1 MNGASRGSASIWSAV
16 GARGVLFH
24 RIAISLDAGASRLI
38 LGKHARLRI
47 HFRAMERNFEL
58 GLIRKAKRGD
68 AAALEAL
75 IDGHRRSL
83 HHFLLRL
90 TRREDVA
97 EDIAQEA
104 FVRVLRNL
112 DRFDERFR
120 FSTWLFTIARRLWI
134 NHIQKFRPVPDT
146 DTVGG
151 RASGGEGPRDVA
163 EMEERRGRASEAV
176 AHALDALNPRQREIV
191 ELFHG
196 RQLAIQEIA
205 FRLGLPL
212 GTVKSHLF
220 RARRRMGAALIED
233 GRFGD
238 EAAILGVEQPEE
250 VGQ

>member
-1 MNGASRGSASIWSAV
+1 MKRDYE
-16 GARGVLFH
+16 LT
-24 RIAISLDAGASRLI
+24 LI
-38 LGKHARLRI
+38 QR
-47 HFRAMERNFEL
+47 
-58 GLIRKAKRGD
+58 AKRGD
-68 AAALEAL
+68 ATALEAL
-75 IDGHRRSL
+75 IDGHRSSL

-134 NHIQKFRPVPDT
+134 NYIQKFRPVPDS
-146 DTVGG
+146 DIVDG
-151 RASGGEGPRDVA
+151 RAGRDDGPQDVA
-163 EMEERRGRASEAV
+163 EMDERRGRAGRAV
-176 AHALDALNPRQREIV
+176 AHALESLNPRQREIV

-205 FRLGLPL
+205 HRLDLPL

-220 RARRRMGAALIED
+220 RARRRMGVALIED

-238 EAAILGVEQPEE
+238 EAAILGIEHCESVSE
-250 VGQ
+250 

>member
-1 MNGASRGSASIWSAV
+1 MKRDYE
-16 GARGVLFH
+16 LT
-24 RIAISLDAGASRLI
+24 LI
-38 LGKHARLRI
+38 QR
-47 HFRAMERNFEL
+47 
-58 GLIRKAKRGD
+58 AKRGD
-68 AAALEAL
+68 ATALEAL
-75 IDGHRRSL
+75 IDGHRSSL

-134 NHIQKFRPVPDT
+134 NYIQKFRPVPDS
-146 DTVGG
+146 DIVDG
-151 RASGGEGPRDVA
+151 RAGRGDGPRDVA
-163 EMEERRGRASEAV
+163 EMDERRGRAARAV
-176 AHALDALNPRQREIV
+176 AHALESLNPRQREIV

-205 FRLGLPL
+205 HRLDLPL

-220 RARRRMGAALIED
+220 RARRRMGVALIED

-238 EAAILGVEQPEE
+238 EAAILGIEHLESVAE
-250 VGQ
+250 

>member
-1 MNGASRGSASIWSAV
+1 
-16 GARGVLFH
+16 
-24 RIAISLDAGASRLI
+24 
-38 LGKHARLRI
+38 
-47 HFRAMERNFEL
+47 MERNFEL
-58 GLIRKAKRGD
+58 GLIQRAKRGD
-68 AAALEAL
+68 AEALEAL
-75 IDGHRRSL
+75 INGHRLSL

-134 NHIQKFRPVPDT
+134 NYIQKFRPVPDS
-146 DTVGG
+146 DIIDG
-151 RASGGEGPRDVA
+151 RAGHGEGPRDVA
-163 EMEERRGRASEAV
+163 EMNERRGRASQAV
-176 AHALDALNPRQREIV
+176 AHALESLNPRQREIV

-205 FRLGLPL
+205 HRLDLPL

-238 EAAILGVEQPEE
+238 EAAILGTEQFES
-250 VGQ
+250 VGR